1 MILRNS
7 DYVALVKRMKENN
20 SKVIVYG
27 AGMVGQIIV
36 PYLVRE
42 YNLYNLIDCFIDM
55 DKRKNG
61 QKVVIDNYSYEIRT
75 PDYLESSKENLILL
89 ITNSR
94 FIPVVRFLDSIGAL
108 NDAEG
113 YIIPMMQIHAIDNEE
128 PIHIERINEIEI
140 IPRKIHY
147 CWFGGKEIPEF
158 LQNCINSWKE
168 LCPDYEII
176 EWNESNYDVNKHKFT
191 KEAFE
196 QKKYG
201 FVTDVARLDILYE
214 NGGIYLDTDV
224 TLIKNLDD
232 CLYQQ
237 GFVGVEKWGNVNT
250 GGGCGFMKQHP
261 MLKQMLDHRVHFS
274 FVMEDES
281 LNMDTNGIYET
292 NIFLAKGFKPN
303 NSMQIIGG
311 VTVYP
316 PYINHPYD
324 YMSGEMHIKDSTVS
338 IHHFNG
344 GWMKEDDLLNRKKT
358 QDEYKNI
365 VERIDR
371 TEQEIDG

>member
-7 DYVALVKRMKENN
+7 DYVTLVKRIKENN
-20 SKVIVYG
+20 SSVIVYG

-42 YNLYNLIDCFIDM
+42 YNLFDSIDCFIDM
-55 DKRKNG
+55 DKRKKG
-61 QKVVIDNYSYEIRT
+61 KKIVIDNYSYEINT
-75 PDYLESSKENLILL
+75 PDYLELPKENLILL
-89 ITNSR
+89 VTNSK
-94 FIPVVRFLDSIGAL
+94 FHTVIHFLDSIAAL
-108 NDAEG
+108 DNAEG
-113 YIIPMMQIHAIDNEE
+113 YIIPMMQIHTIDNEE
-128 PIHIERINEIEI
+128 SIHIERISQKEI

-147 CWFGGKEIPEF
+147 CWFGGKELPEF

-168 LCPDYEII
+168 LCHDYEII
-176 EWNESNYDVNKHKFT
+176 EWNESNYDVNKYKYT

-237 GFVGVEKWGNVNT
+237 GFIGVEKWGNINT
-250 GGGCGFMKQHP
+250 GGGCGFAKKHP
-261 MLKQMLDHRVHFS
+261 MLKQMLDHRLQFS
-274 FVMEDES
+274 FIMEDGS
-281 LNMDTNGIYET
+281 LNLDTNGIYET
-292 NIFLAKGFKPN
+292 EPFLAKGFKPN
-303 NSMQIIGG
+303 NTMQIIDE

-316 PYINHPYD
+316 SYINHPYD
-324 YMSGEMHIKDSTVS
+324 YMSCEIKKKDSTIS
-338 IHHFNG
+338 IHHFYG
-344 GWMKEDDLLNRKKT
+344 GWMKEDELLNRKST
-358 QDEYKNI
+358 QNEYNNI
-365 VERIDR
+365 VNRIKR
-371 TEQEIDG
+371 MEQEIDG